1 MSIGGVTIF
10 MNNFDISFFIIND
23 YLQIFILLVIS
34 VIIAL
39 FLTILSYFLVF
50 QKPDSEKLS
59 VYECGYEPYDN
70 TRHTFN
76 IHFFLIAVFFMIF
89 DIEILFIM
97 PWSLCVAKSNL
108 LSFWVIIDFIIE
120 LSLGF
125 FYIWYNNCLN
135 WK

>member
-1 MSIGGVTIF
+1 MCIGGVIIF
-10 MNNFDISFFIIND
+10 MNNFDISFFTIND
-23 YLQIFILLVIS
+23 YLQILILIIVSIIISFILIL
-34 VIIAL
+34 
-39 FLTILSYFLVF
+39 LSYFLVF

-59 VYECGYEPYDN
+59 IYECGYEPYEN
-70 TRHTFN
+70 SRHTFN

-97 PWSLCVAKSNL
+97 PWTLSVAKSNL
-108 LSFWVIIDFIIE
+108 LNFWAIIDFIIE

>member
-1 MSIGGVTIF
+1 MFTGGVTIF

-23 YLQIFILLVIS
+23 YLQIFTLLVIS
-34 VIIAL
+34 TMIAL
-39 FLTILSYFLVF
+39 FLIILSYFLVF

-70 TRHTFN
+70 TRHIFN
-76 IHFFLIAVFFMIF
+76 IRFFLIAVFFMIF